1 LGLVVPILFPNC
13 VRKPMTHNP
22 NLAVVCDAE
31 QIFCASIR
39 KANNYRTDRYSGS
52 IENPTINRTVV
63 DILEGIPRFQPERG
77 SKTNGGGRLAPPV
90 ASG

>member
-1 LGLVVPILFPNC
+1 
-13 VRKPMTHNP
+13 MTHNP

-31 QIFCASIR
+31 QIFCVSIR
-39 KANNYRTDRYSGS
+39 KANNYRTDRYGGS